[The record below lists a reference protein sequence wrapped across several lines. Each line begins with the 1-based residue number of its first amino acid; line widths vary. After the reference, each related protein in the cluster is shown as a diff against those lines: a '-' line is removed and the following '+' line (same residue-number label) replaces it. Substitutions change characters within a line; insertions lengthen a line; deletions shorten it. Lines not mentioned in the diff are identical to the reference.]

1 MEPKDAPGWFGKLS
15 SLGDFATRRLPDDWV
30 QACDA
35 WLSQSIAASR
45 EQLGERWLEVY
56 LSAPLWRFA
65 WAPGVIGRDWW
76 FGVLMASCDNV
87 GRYYPLV
94 VAQRRDRPPLDRIAF
109 DHLELWWMQVA
120 QAAMHTLAD
129 PSSLETFEQALLQTP
144 PWPGAGAVMVP
155 QQRAAGGRE
164 RYAIAPGASLGQMLH
179 GFAVSELHG
188 KLTGSS
194 LWWPLHDGGRES
206 SFSVVAGLPAPTQFV
221 ELLGGQW

>member
-15 SLGDFATRRLPDDWV
+15 SLGDFASRRLPDEWI

-45 EQLGERWLEVY
+45 QQLAERWLGVY

-65 WAPGVIGRDWW
+65 WAPGVIDREWW

-94 VAQRRDRPPLDRIAF
+94 IAQRRDRPPLDRVAF
-109 DHLELWWMQVA
+109 DHLELWWMHTA

-129 PSSLETFEQALLQTP
+129 PSSLDTFEQTLQQAP
-144 PWPGAGAVMVP
+144 PWPSAGAVMVP
-155 QQRAAGGRE
+155 QLRSAPGRE
-164 RYAIAPGASLGQMLH
+164 RYAVAPGASLGQVLH
-179 GFAVSELHG
+179 GFSVSELHG
-188 KLTGSS
+188 KLAGSS
-194 LWWPLHDGGRES
+194 LWWPLGEGSREG
-206 SFSVVAGLPAPTQFV
+206 SVTVVPGLPPPSQFV
-221 ELLGGQW
+221 DLLGGQW